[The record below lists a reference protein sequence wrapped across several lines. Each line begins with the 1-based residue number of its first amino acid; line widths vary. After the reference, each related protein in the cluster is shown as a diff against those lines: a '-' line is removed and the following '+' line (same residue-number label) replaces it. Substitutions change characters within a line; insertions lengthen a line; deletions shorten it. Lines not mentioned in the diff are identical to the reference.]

1 VVLGTLLNSYPRI
14 GDQPAEQVLRR
25 ALAAADRG
33 EAGAG
38 GAVPAGSGAV
48 AAAEDAMTR
57 RAIDEQAAAGLDL
70 LTDGQVRW
78 HDPLSHLARGLAGF
92 RLGGLLRYFDTNT
105 YYRQPEAAA
114 PIGRERPILVEAWRF
129 AAAAAAPRPVKA
141 IVTGP
146 LTLAR
151 LSLDRRGRAAAAD
164 LALEV
169 AAALGGELRDLEA
182 AGARVIQIDEPAIAR
197 RPRELPALRAALSR
211 TLDGVRKARIILSTS
226 FGDAT
231 PILRDL
237 AALPVAVLGFDLLA
251 AGGDA
256 PSLRAVLPR
265 DRGLLLG
272 VVDGRN
278 TRLED
283 PRATFDRLLRPI
295 LPALREITAAGHEIH
310 LAPNHGLEFL
320 PRGVA
325 RAKLT
330 VVAGLRDR
338 LREALP

>member
-1 VVLGTLLNSYPRI
+1 MILGSLQNNYPRI
-14 GDQPAEQVLRR
+14 GDQPVEQVLRR

-33 EAGAG
+33 AAGTAAGSPGAG
-38 GAVPAGSGAV
+38 PGAV

-78 HDPLSHLARGLAGF
+78 HDPVSHLARGLAGF
-92 RLGGLLRYFDTNT
+92 RAGGLLRYFDTNT
-105 YYRQPEAAA
+105 YYRQPEAVG

-129 AAAAAAPRPVKA
+129 ASAAAAPRPVKA

-151 LSLDRRGRAAAAD
+151 LARDRRPRAAD
-164 LALEV
+164 LALEI
-169 AAALGGELRDLEA
+169 ADALRGELRDLEA
-182 AGARVIQIDEPAIAR
+182 AGAGVIQIDEPALAR
-197 RPRELPALRAALSR
+197 RPADLQALRAALPRALQGLQS
-211 TLDGVRKARIILSTS
+211 ARIILATS

-231 PILRDL
+231 PLLRDL
-237 AALPVAVLGFDLLA
+237 GALPVAILGFDLLA
-251 AGGDA
+251 ARGD
-256 PSLRAVLPR
+256 PETLRRALPR

-278 TRLED
+278 TRMED
-283 PRATFDRLLRPI
+283 PRECFERLLRPL
-295 LPALREITAAGHEIH
+295 LPALRELAAAGHEIH
-310 LAPNHGLEFL
+310 VAPNHGLEFL

-338 LREALP
+338 LREALS